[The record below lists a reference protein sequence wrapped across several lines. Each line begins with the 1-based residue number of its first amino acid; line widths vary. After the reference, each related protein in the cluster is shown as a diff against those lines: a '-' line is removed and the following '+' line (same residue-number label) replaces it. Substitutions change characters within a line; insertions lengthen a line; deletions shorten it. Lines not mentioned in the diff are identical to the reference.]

1 MKNHSSRRAAKKG
14 AAQFRTPSM
23 YKANKA
29 EFAKHFKQPLLVK
42 GKYAK

>member
-14 AAQFRTPSM
+14 ATQFRTPSM

-29 EFAKHFKQPLLVK
+29 EFAKHFKQPPLVK
-42 GKYAK
+42 GKYEK